1 MFDLLIFIMLLC
13 LSAFFSGTETA
24 FTALNEYSLA
34 SMKASQRK
42 INCLKALIDDK
53 ASVISALLVGNNI
66 VNTVLA
72 VYTSVVTNKILIKS
86 QFLPTT
92 AAPVIAS
99 IISIVFLLI
108 FGEVLP
114 KQFGVAFSK
123 GWCLNSTYILRL
135 LVIILKPIT
144 ITMNYLSKT
153 VMKILPVEKKDDAP
167 TIDEL
172 MLMAED
178 SEKAGNIDSMEKSLM
193 YSSSQINDLTAS
205 DVMIPKNKIVAARSD
220 VKPEQLINI
229 FKTHL
234 YSRIPVYKTTID
246 EIIGIF
252 NIKECL
258 KLDQEKISQ
267 FDISKYLVKPIYV
280 PGNVTIGNLMEQMK
294 ETRIHMAVVVNEYG
308 VTDGIVTL
316 ENILERIIGLI
327 GDEYDDES
335 DSPLINKSDKNKID
349 LEIDGTLSLQ
359 DLSKLL
365 SIEFSSEVHHRVNTI
380 NGYLTDVKGDF
391 LIEDDEFDYEGYH
404 FKVLKANKHC
414 AEKIKVTK
422 SVRKTKK
429 EKAITI

>member
-1 MFDLLIFIMLLC
+1 MIDLLIFIILLC
-13 LSAFFSGTETA
+13 LSGFFSGTETA
-24 FTALNEYSLA
+24 FTSLNEYSLA

-42 INCLKALIDDK
+42 LNHLKSLINDK

-72 VYTSVVTNKILIKS
+72 VYTGVIANKMLVKS
-86 QFLPTT
+86 QLLPES

-99 IISIVFLLI
+99 IVSIVFLLI

-114 KQFGVAFSK
+114 KQFGVAFAK
-123 GWCLNSTYILRL
+123 GWCLNSTYILSA
-135 LVIILKPIT
+135 LVVILKPIT
-144 ITMNYLSKT
+144 VTMNYLSKT
-153 VMKILPVEKKDDAP
+153 VMKMLPVEKNDDAP

-172 MLMAED
+172 MMMAEN

-193 YSSSQINDLTAS
+193 LSSSQINDLTAS

-220 VKPEQLINI
+220 VKPDQLIKL

-234 YSRIPVYKTTID
+234 YSRIPIYKNSLD

-258 KLDQEKISQ
+258 KLDEEKLSL
-267 FDISKYLVKPIYV
+267 FDIKKHLIKPIYI

-335 DSPLINKSDKNKID
+335 DQLLIDKSDKNKID

-365 SIEFSSEVHHRVNTI
+365 TIEFSSEIHHKVNTI

-391 LIEDDEFDYEGYH
+391 VVEGDEFNYEGYN
-404 FKVLKANKHC
+404 FKVLTANKHC

-422 SVRKTKK
+422 LVKKKAKT
-429 EKAITI
+429 TSN